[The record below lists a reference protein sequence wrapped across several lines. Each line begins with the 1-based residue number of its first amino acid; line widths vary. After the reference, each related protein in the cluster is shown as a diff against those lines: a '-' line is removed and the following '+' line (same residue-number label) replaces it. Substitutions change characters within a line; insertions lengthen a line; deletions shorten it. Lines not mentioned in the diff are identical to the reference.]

1 MQMQRMGPARTGEGW
16 EYWTTFLTDAP
27 PMVWVSAWSPGLEAL
42 LAETGVERVAF
53 RAPFFA
59 GGGTLDF
66 LRGFASQVRDVSVEG
81 PALGASDAAVLADL
95 PRLEAL
101 SLPGEVKPVDFSRLS
116 ALRRCVLEG
125 GKTVGNVARAPALED
140 LGVFRAGLPDLRA
153 LEGAPRLRTLFV
165 AEWSR
170 LASLDGLQG
179 SAIEELEVRAVPRLV
194 HAGAVAGMPAL
205 RRLVLQGCRR
215 VEDLE
220 AVGRVGT
227 LELLRVVDGPPVDSL
242 EWIAGADSLASL
254 AWASPVA
261 EGCSLA
267 PLARLPRLRALRL
280 LRDARRF
287 ADLHRVGEIASL
299 AELALVG
306 AGTLPSLGF
315 LGGLRNLE
323 RLSLTRAQVRDGDLG
338 VLLELPRLREAVLQP
353 AKPHYRPTPEQV
365 QAGLRARPG

>member
-1 MQMQRMGPARTGEGW
+1 MQMRRMGPARTGEGW
-16 EYWTTFLTDAP
+16 EYWTTFTTDAAP
-27 PMVWVSAWSPGLEAL
+27 LVWVSAWSPGLEAL

-66 LRGFASQVRDVSVEG
+66 LRTFAPQVRDVAVEG
-81 PALGASDAAVLADL
+81 PALGAADAAVLGDL

-101 SLPGEVKPVDFSRLS
+101 SLPGEVKAVDFSRLS

-125 GKTVGNVARAPALED
+125 GKTPGNVARAPALED

-153 LEGAPRLRTLFV
+153 LEGAPRLRKLFV
-165 AEWSR
+165 AEWGR
-170 LASLDGLQG
+170 LTSLDGLQG
-179 SAIEELEVRAVPRLV
+179 SAVEELEVRAVPRLV
-194 HAGAVAGMPAL
+194 HVGAVAQMPAL
-205 RRLVLQGCRR
+205 RALTLQGCRR

-227 LELLRVVDGPPVDSL
+227 LESLRVTDGPPVDAL
-242 EWIAGADSLASL
+242 EWMAGAGSLASL

-267 PLARLPRLRALRL
+267 PLARLPRLRTLRL
-280 LRDARRF
+280 LKDARRF
-287 ADLHRVGEIASL
+287 ADLHRIGEMAALEELGL
-299 AELALVG
+299 AG
-306 AGTLPSLGF
+306 GGTLPSLGF
-315 LGGLRNLE
+315 LRGLANL
-323 RLSLTRAQVRDGDLG
+323 RHLSLAQTQVKDGDLG

-353 AKPHYRPTPEQV
+353 EKPHYRPTPEQV
-365 QAGLRARPG
+365 EARLRARPA